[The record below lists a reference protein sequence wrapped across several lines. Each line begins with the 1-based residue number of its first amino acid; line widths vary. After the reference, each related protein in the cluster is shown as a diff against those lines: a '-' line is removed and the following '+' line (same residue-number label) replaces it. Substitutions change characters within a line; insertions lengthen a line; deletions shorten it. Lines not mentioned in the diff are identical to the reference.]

1 MGTGEWQSGW
11 QTTALKVVTNVTD
24 QWKAHKP
31 GVDAAFNVNVQLP
44 FVVTHAVVG
53 VDLDFVIQGVDYAK
67 VAEDKSHIFAAN
79 LVSLIQDG
87 LWGVPGVTNP
97 PGTKADIQ
105 VTLAPG
111 TTPAS
116 MFVTARFPYTTATV
130 AQGASD
136 MEKHVL
142 DLLTNVQTKLT
153 ASTSGLKYFT
163 SWTTSGIKVTLPGVK
178 VDS

>member
-1 MGTGEWQSGW
+1 MGGEWQSGW

-44 FVVTHAVVG
+44 FVVTHAV
-53 VDLDFVIQGVDYAK
+53 LGVDYAK

-87 LWGVPGVTNP
+87 LWGVPGVTAPPATPP